1 MAPGGRPTERTINKK
16 DLHKLDRILGLLGS
30 EHAGERASAALAADT
45 LLRKHKL
52 SWHDILSGGLVQ
64 GPVRR
69 EVDPTLLEAAQSR
82 LRQARGHVEALERQ
96 LALLKNQLQSARS
109 ALAEAR
115 GASRLSKRAEAG
127 RPEASKVGEIEMKY
141 LLLVHLDGERM
152 AGQTPAEWSR
162 LDRDSLAYDRELEQ
176 RGHYVTS
183 AALAD
188 PADAVI
194 VRREGESFATT
205 DGPFAE
211 TREHLGGFILVE
223 ARDINEAIAI
233 AARVPVGRFG
243 AIEVRPVMTIE
254 PDKR

>member
-1 MAPGGRPTERTINKK
+1 M
-16 DLHKLDRILGLLGS
+16 
-30 EHAGERASAALAADT
+30 
-45 LLRKHKL
+45 
-52 SWHDILSGGLVQ
+52 Q
-64 GPVRR
+64 GPVQR
-69 EVDPTLLEAAQSR
+69 EVDPGLLEAAQSR
-82 LRQARGHVEALERQ
+82 LRQARSHGEALERQ
-96 LALLKNQLQSARS
+96 VAVLKRQLETAKS

-115 GASRLSKRAEAG
+115 GASRLSKRGVVG
-127 RPEASKVGEIEMKY
+127 RPEGAKAEENEMKY

-162 LDRDSLAYDRELEQ
+162 LDRESLAYDRELEQ

-211 TREHLGGFILVE
+211 TREHLGGFILIE
-223 ARDINEAIAI
+223 ARDLNEAIAI

>member
-1 MAPGGRPTERTINKK
+1 MPQAADGESKINKK
-16 DLHKLDRILGLLGS
+16 DLQRLDRILGLLGS

-45 LLRKHKL
+45 LLKKHKL
-52 SWHDILSGGLVQ
+52 SWQDVLGGGLVQ

-69 EVDPTLLEAAQSR
+69 DVDPTLLEAAQSR
-82 LRQARGHVEALERQ
+82 LRQARGHVETLERQ
-96 LALLKNQLQSARS
+96 VALLKRQLETAKS

-115 GASRLSKRAEAG
+115 GASRLSKSYPAG
-127 RPEASKVGEIEMKY
+127 RPEASTAKESEMKY
-141 LLLVHLDGERM
+141 LLLVHLDAERM

-176 RGHYVTS
+176 RGHYLAS

-211 TREHLGGFILVE
+211 TREHLGGFILIE
-223 ARDINEAIAI
+223 ARDLNEAIAI